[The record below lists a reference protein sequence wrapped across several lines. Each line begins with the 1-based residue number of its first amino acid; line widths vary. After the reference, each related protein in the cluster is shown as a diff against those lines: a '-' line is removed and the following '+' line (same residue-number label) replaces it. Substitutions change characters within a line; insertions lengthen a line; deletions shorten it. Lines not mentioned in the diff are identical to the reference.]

1 MTFNKG
7 EYGSVLRVNLD
18 TDISAGTS
26 LTVYLEPQ
34 RGDEKTFTTNVVVG
48 SSNVTVDDEGFL
60 ASQYLEYTLQDGDLD
75 QAGQWRARGSVIVA
89 GILMKSDYV
98 KFTVLP

>member
-60 ASQYLEYTLQDGDLD
+60 ANQYLEYTLQDGDLD